1 MRIFSPSYHSSF
13 AMRFQYI
20 ICRII
25 FFRFQAKNLKK
36 ESRGHDSQKR
46 YAAAI
51 DEKKLFLYTI
61 CHDYIT
67 ALTVSGQ
74 DTKQGGF
81 FSI

>member
-1 MRIFSPSYHSSF
+1 M
-13 AMRFQYI
+13 A
-20 ICRII
+20 
-25 FFRFQAKNLKK
+25 
-36 ESRGHDSQKR
+36 HDRQKR

-74 DTKQGGF
+74 DRKQGGF